1 MCVRPSSTYRKPVT
15 GELDAGE
22 GLMARWLNERG
33 YPFEFEPD
41 WGVPTCPDFRVRH
54 GSNIVAIEVK
64 TIEGQGLF
72 TNVRVGDHGFRPM
85 DKALKPLREKIHAAA
100 RQLKPLASSGIS
112 LVILLANPHNRPV
125 PFSAELLISAMY
137 GDPAYQFASTGGTG
151 STGSTGSTDRML
163 LDRNGKLTNDH
174 PYISAVALIRE
185 KSNAAA
191 DIETWYAKNRHD
203 FSSTKKMIAEARRL
217 GLLTGGT
224 TVAVDLID
232 TVTDT
237 PRVPPMFLNGPDDRR
252 WAPTA
257 DGSGIE
263 RVQ

>member
-1 MCVRPSSTYRKPVT
+1 
-15 GELDAGE
+15 
-22 GLMARWLNERG
+22 
-33 YPFEFEPD
+33 
-41 WGVPTCPDFRVRH
+41 
-54 GSNIVAIEVK
+54 
-64 TIEGQGLF
+64 
-72 TNVRVGDHGFRPM
+72 
-85 DKALKPLREKIHAAA
+85 
-100 RQLKPLASSGIS
+100 
-112 LVILLANPHNRPV
+112 V

-137 GDPAYQFASTGGTG
+137 GDPAYQFASTGG
-151 STGSTGSTDRML
+151 TDRML

-203 FSSTKKMIAEARRL
+203 FSSAKKMIAEARRL

-257 DGSGIE
+257 DGSGVE
-263 RVQ
+263 RVR